1 VDCGLAVEVAG
12 AVCAAASGVDARIR
26 TTVNGNSEEWRTRRG
41 RRIRTAEYNP
51 GVNALDAIVGQAQ
64 RLDARLLAVPRR
76 MQYLIIGLTVAL
88 MVAISLPHVPRP
100 WLDYAGVPILHRI
113 DQADTFGP
121 DTIGDGYEAR
131 VVLNDPA
138 DMYTK
143 RKLEQTPDEATHWSK
158 EESAPYP
165 PAVLLSEAALY
176 AIGERTGLR
185 FYGTILALACLFI
198 ALSIVYFVQTRWYLF
213 PVLYLNFSY
222 FSYRFVHVQDNTYL
236 IMLVVVM
243 AALFFARAGREAAH
257 ALMAVA
263 IAMKLS
269 PLYYL
274 RHLVG
279 MKRSSAVLVVAI
291 VAAGLVLPYFI
302 WENYLYI
309 YQFGNENKGDRWY
322 DLAGALAL
330 AGPFTVLLWY
340 VETRLRFDAEDR
352 IGWSLVPLAIFFAVK
367 MNAAR
372 HLMIVLLVPDK
383 RGIRTLAA
391 AAGLALHALFPGVI
405 RFNSVMYIAIALMIA
420 GLCLALRRIG
430 WREVREDVRH
440 PWRTA
445 RLMLAAR

>member
-1 VDCGLAVEVAG
+1 M
-12 AVCAAASGVDARIR
+12 
-26 TTVNGNSEEWRTRRG
+26 T
-41 RRIRTAEYNP
+41 TAEYNP
-51 GVNALDAIVGQAQ
+51 GVNALAAIVGRVQ

-76 MQYLIIGLTVAL
+76 IQYLIIAATVGVMIL
-88 MVAISLPHVPRP
+88 VSLPHVPRP
-100 WLDYAGVPILHRI
+100 WLDYANVPILDRI
-113 DQADTFGP
+113 DQPDAYGP

-143 RKLEQTPDEATHWSK
+143 RKLDQTPVEAALWSR

-185 FYGTILALACLFI
+185 FYGMILGLACLFI
-198 ALSIVYFVQTRWYLF
+198 ALSIAYFLRTRWYLF

-222 FSYRFVHVQDNTYL
+222 FSFRFVHVQDNTYL

-243 AALFFARAGREAAH
+243 AALFLARAGREASH

-269 PLYYL
+269 PLYYV
-274 RHLVG
+274 RHVVR
-279 MKRSSAVLVVAI
+279 MKRTTAALFLAI

-340 VETRLRFDAEDR
+340 VETRLHFDAEDR
-352 IGWSLVPLAIFFAVK
+352 VGWSLVPLAIFFAIK

-383 RGIRTLAA
+383 RGVRNVAA
-391 AAGLALHALFPGVI
+391 AAGLALHALFPGVV
-405 RFNSVMYIAIALMIA
+405 RFNSVMYIAIAVLIA
-420 GLCLALRRIG
+420 GLCISLRQIG
-430 WREVREDVRH
+430 WNEVRDDVRH
-440 PWRTA
+440 PLRTA
-445 RLMLAAR
+445 RLMLAPRS